1 MPPTCA
7 ARWTIRSTGSRA
19 AVARLRRLGQEALD
33 GQAVAEIALLAVGRD
48 ELSDTARAECRDHRP
63 AEEASTARDEH
74 SLVRPRLVVVE
85 PPVGHAGLC
94 NSSIGRA
101 LRPAIRCLARTGARR
116 ILYPRHDMVCALPG
130 MAAGYRIAMLER
142 PRWQLRAGNPSEMTP
157 VRPTFY
163 LAGVG
168 RSSEAAPQTGIV

>member
-1 MPPTCA
+1 F
-7 ARWTIRSTGSRA
+7 
-19 AVARLRRLGQEALD
+19 
-33 GQAVAEIALLAVGRD
+33 
-48 ELSDTARAECRDHRP
+48 
-63 AEEASTARDEH
+63 
-74 SLVRPRLVVVE
+74 VRPRFVVVE

-101 LRPAIRCLARTGARR
+101 LRPAYPMFGTNRR
-116 ILYPRHDMVCALPG
+116 PPGSSTRGTTWSVLYREGCGLP
-130 MAAGYRIAMLER
+130 IAKRER
-142 PRWQLRAGNPSEMTP
+142 PRCHLRAENPSEMTP